1 MPDPTD
7 RAPGAPNISLTEL
20 TSQFGTIDIYL
31 FDQLLRGRITPR
43 TKVFDAGCGRGRN
56 LHYLLRAGVQVF
68 GVDPDERV
76 IEEVRALAARFAPE
90 LPTENFRAEPIEAM
104 SFPDHLAGF
113 VISNAVLHFARDEL
127 HFWRMLEGSWR
138 VLEPGGVFFSRL
150 ASTIGIAE
158 SLTHL
163 NGRRYRQPD
172 GSERFL
178 VDGDF
183 LAHTA
188 ARLGGVPIDP
198 LKTTVVQNLRS
209 MTTWV
214 LRKDR

>member
-1 MPDPTD
+1 M
-7 RAPGAPNISLTEL
+7 PGASTISLAEL
-20 TSQFGTIDIYL
+20 ASQFGTMDIYL

-43 TKVFDAGCGRGRN
+43 TTVFDAGCGRGRN
-56 LHYLLRAGVQVF
+56 LRYLLRAGMQVF
-68 GVDPDERV
+68 GVDPDERA
-76 IEEVRALAARFAPE
+76 IEEVRSLAATLAPQ
-90 LPTENFRAEPIEAM
+90 LPSENFRAEPIEAM

-113 VISNAVLHFARDEL
+113 VISNAVLHFARNEA
-127 HFWRMLEGSWR
+127 HFWGMLEGSWR

-163 NGRRYRQPD
+163 DGRRYRLPD

-178 VDGDF
+178 VDEHF
-183 LAHTA
+183 LAHAA
-188 ARLGGVPIDP
+188 ARLGGIPIDP
-198 LKTTVVQNLRS
+198 LKTTLVQNLRS

-214 LRKDR
+214 IRKDR